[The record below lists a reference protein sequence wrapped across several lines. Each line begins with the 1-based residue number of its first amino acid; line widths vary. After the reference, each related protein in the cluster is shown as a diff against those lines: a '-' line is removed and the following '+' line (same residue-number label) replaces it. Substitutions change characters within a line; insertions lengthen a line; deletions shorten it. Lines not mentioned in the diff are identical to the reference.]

1 MAELTV
7 PVFKPHPR
15 DRSAG
20 LIDGCGRR
28 IDHLR
33 MSVISTCDLRCIYCQ
48 PGEQSTQSNARTTLS
63 DEHRL
68 EFIRFL
74 HDRYGLLHVR
84 ITGGEPLLYRGV
96 VSLIAAIRRT
106 FANMSI
112 AMTTSGQH
120 LYNKGFELRRA
131 GLNRLNV
138 SLDSL
143 DPDRYR
149 RITGGTLENVLTGLE
164 SARFVGF
171 EPPKINTVVLRG
183 VNDDEVVELARW
195 ALSRGSE
202 IRFLEAMPIGPAA
215 KTNRLAFV
223 SAARIKG
230 ELARHFELTPLTR
243 EHGETARR
251 YRAVGKE
258 CSGVIGLISPIS
270 DPFCGQCRRIRIT
283 AEGRLFPCLLD
294 SQSVDLSTAWREGS
308 FSHARAER
316 LMQSAVSAKKPS
328 GNRGQATAMVTLGG

>member
-1 MAELTV
+1 MAELLV
-7 PVFKPHPR
+7 RMGKA
-15 DRSAG
+15 DRGREHAG
-20 LIDGCGRR
+20 LIDACGRR

-33 MSVISTCDLRCIYCQ
+33 ISVISACDLRCIYCQ
-48 PGEQSTQSNARTTLS
+48 PGARPAPVSAGEMLS
-63 DEHRL
+63 DDQRL

-74 HDRYGLLHVR
+74 HDRYGLFHVR
-84 ITGGEPLLYRGV
+84 ITGGEPLLHGGI
-96 VSLIAAIRRT
+96 VSLVSSIRRT

-120 LYNKGFELRRA
+120 LYHKGFELRRA
-131 GLNRLNV
+131 GLDRLNV

-149 RITGGTLENVLTGLE
+149 RITGGRLDAVLAGLE

-171 EPPKINTVVLRG
+171 DPPKINTVVLRG

-215 KTNRLAFV
+215 GTNRLGFV
-223 SAARIKG
+223 PAAHIKR
-230 ELARHFELTPLTR
+230 ELARHFKLTPVTR
-243 EHGETARR
+243 AHGETARR

-258 CSGVIGLISPIS
+258 CSGVVGLIAPIS
-270 DPFCGQCRRIRIT
+270 DPFCGQCRRVRLT
-283 AEGRLFPCLLD
+283 ADGKLFPCLLD
-294 SQSVDLSTAWREGS
+294 SHSVDISTTWREGR
-308 FSHARAER
+308 FSPACAER
-316 LMQSAVSAKKPS
+316 LVQSAVFAKKPA
-328 GNRGQATAMVTLGG
+328 GNRSQVTTMVTLGG